1 MKPKGAMKATSAIV
15 ALLLCA
21 TPGAAVGETI
31 KKVDAAGPPT
41 PTSRVV
47 SLLQGLPKE
56 IAEEGKK
63 EEDLYFAFVC
73 WGDKVIS
80 EKTKSNAAAQ
90 ARIDELEAYLDDV
103 KSGKV
108 EFTTEREDLE
118 AQIAELNAK
127 IKLLVDTR
135 ASEKKD
141 YEAAQAEMKE
151 AIAALEKALEVM
163 REGTAFTQR
172 GSLLSIRAELGE
184 SSEQHAAD
192 STALDHAISLATR
205 YLSNGDAVF
214 LQRVLLGEVPK
225 ADWKKLNR
233 KATFKAKYHARSGK
247 IIKLLEQLLVQ
258 FKDAKAEGKA
268 KEDQA
273 VQIFSK
279 LHDSLEAQLTVAM
292 DALDAAA
299 AEQGAKGLTL
309 EQCDAEI
316 EALKK
321 QIELDT
327 KWIAQTQGQLNDMKA
342 EWKDRKA
349 LRAGELEAI
358 GKAIATLHSDDAR
371 DTFRQ
376 SYESQGYLQKS
387 KRGVL
392 LLQTSQTSMA
402 RKGAGEVLRSAARK
416 TGDRRLLALAMRTA
430 LEQTGHFDEV
440 IKAIDEMVASLKAEG
455 KDDLETKEECEKT
468 RQKKTRESIVDAR
481 EIDELTDTISKLLAE
496 IAEIK
501 AKEEQLA
508 QLHKEMDEAAL
519 NRKLEHTEYKK
530 AKAMDEAALALIIKA
545 KDTLENFYKDNDLVL
560 AQRSRVPRASA
571 TPPPSA
577 GPGATAG
584 QAPPPPPST
593 WDQPYGGKTQE
604 SMGVVAVLSMLADDV
619 EADIA
624 KAKAEEETA
633 VKDFEEYTKKYEESV
648 KDLEEEI
655 TNLESTASDKAM
667 EVEKTKNIRGDT
679 KGSLNAVMKT
689 YNDLAPN
696 CDYYQTNF
704 GVRAKNRDI
713 EISGLYKAK
722 GILEGAAFR

>member
-1 MKPKGAMKATSAIV
+1 
-15 ALLLCA
+15 
-21 TPGAAVGETI
+21 
-31 KKVDAAGPPT
+31 
-41 PTSRVV
+41 V
-47 SLLQGLPKE
+47 SLLQGLSKE

-192 STALDHAISLATR
+192 STALDHAVALATR
-205 YLSNGDAVF
+205 YLSKGDAVF

-247 IIKLLEQLLVQ
+247 IIKLLEQLLAQ

-273 VQIFSK
+273 VQIFTK
-279 LHDSLEAQLTVAM
+279 LDDSLNEQLTVAM

-309 EQCDAEI
+309 EQVDAEI

-342 EWKDRKA
+342 EYKDRKA

-402 RKGAGEVLRSAARK
+402 RKGAGEVLRSAASK
-416 TGDRRLLALAMRTA
+416 SGDRRLLALVMRTA

-468 RQKKTRESIVDAR
+468 RQKKTRESILDAR

-496 IAEIK
+496 IAELKAEIK
-501 AKEEQLA
+501 EKEEQLA

-633 VKDFEEYTKKYEESV
+633 VKDFEEYTKSYKESV

>member
-1 MKPKGAMKATSAIV
+1 MKPKGAMRATSAIV

-21 TPGAAVGETI
+21 TPGASTREATN
-31 KKVDAAGPPT
+31 KADAAGPPT

-47 SLLQGLPKE
+47 SLLQGLSKE

-73 WGDKVIS
+73 WGNKVIS

-192 STALDHAISLATR
+192 STALDHAVALATR
-205 YLSNGDAVF
+205 YLSKGDAVF

-247 IIKLLEQLLVQ
+247 IIKLLEQLLAQ

-273 VQIFSK
+273 VQILTK
-279 LHDSLEAQLTVAM
+279 LHDSLNEQLTVAM
-292 DALDAAA
+292 DALNAAA

-309 EQCDAEI
+309 EQVDAEI

-342 EWKDRKA
+342 EYKDRKA

-416 TGDRRLLALAMRTA
+416 SGDRRLLALAMRTA

-455 KDDLETKEECEKT
+455 NDDLETKEECEKT
-468 RQKKTRESIVDAR
+468 RQKKTRESILDAR

-496 IAEIK
+496 IAE
-501 AKEEQLA
+501 KEEQLA

-633 VKDFEEYTKKYEESV
+633 VKDFEEYTKNYEESV

-655 TNLESTASDKAM
+655 TNLESTASDNAM

>member
-21 TPGAAVGETI
+21 TPGAAVEEAIEKG
-31 KKVDAAGPPT
+31 DAAGPPT

-47 SLLQGLPKE
+47 SLLQGLSKE

-63 EEDLYFAFVC
+63 EEDLYEAFVC
-73 WGDKVIS
+73 WGNKVIS
-80 EKTKSNAAAQ
+80 EKTKSIASAQ

-103 KSGKV
+103 KSGRV

-127 IKLLVDTR
+127 IKLLVETR

-141 YEAAQAEMKE
+141 YEAARAEVKE

-163 REGTAFTQR
+163 REGTAFMQR

-192 STALDHAISLATR
+192 STALDHAVALATR
-205 YLSNGDAVF
+205 YLSKGDAVF

-233 KATFKAKYHARSGK
+233 KATFKAKYHSRSGK
-247 IIKLLEQLLVQ
+247 IIKLLEQLLAQ

-268 KEDQA
+268 KEEKA
-273 VQIFSK
+273 AQIFSK
-279 LHDSLEAQLTVAM
+279 LHDSLESQLTM
-292 DALDAAA
+292 NMNALDDMA
-299 AEQGAKGLTL
+299 AEAGAQGLTL
-309 EQCDAEI
+309 EQCEAEI
-316 EALKK
+316 EALQK
-321 QIELDT
+321 QVELDT

-342 EWKDRKA
+342 EYKDRKA

-402 RKGAGEVLRSAARK
+402 RKGAGEALRSAARK
-416 TGDRRLLALAMRTA
+416 SGDRRLLALAMRTA
-430 LEQTGHFDEV
+430 LDQTGHFDEV

-468 RQKKTRESIVDAR
+468 RQKKTRESILDAR

-496 IAEIK
+496 IAELKAEIK
-501 AKEEQLA
+501 EKEEQLA

-604 SMGVVAVLSMLADDV
+604 SMGVV
-619 EADIA
+619 
-624 KAKAEEETA
+624 
-633 VKDFEEYTKKYEESV
+633 
-648 KDLEEEI
+648 
-655 TNLESTASDKAM
+655 
-667 EVEKTKNIRGDT
+667 
-679 KGSLNAVMKT
+679 
-689 YNDLAPN
+689 P
-696 CDYYQTNF
+696 
-704 GVRAKNRDI
+704 
-713 EISGLYKAK
+713 
-722 GILEGAAFR
+722 